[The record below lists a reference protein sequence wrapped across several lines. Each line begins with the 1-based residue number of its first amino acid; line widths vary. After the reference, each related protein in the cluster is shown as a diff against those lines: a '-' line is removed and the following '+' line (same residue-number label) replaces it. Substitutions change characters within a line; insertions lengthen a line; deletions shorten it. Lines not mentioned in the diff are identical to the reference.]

1 MERIL
6 MNRAEMDGVDKFA
19 FWLSTIFR
27 LMLIIGCIVATLT
40 GNWMHL
46 GFFIY
51 VLVVTFLP
59 SLIEKRYK
67 FKFPNEFEVLIMLY
81 IYASLMLGEYGEY
94 FEIFWWWDLFLHTSL
109 GIIFPALG
117 FILVYVLN
125 SEHQVNLSPFFIALF
140 SFSIAV
146 SFGAIW
152 EIFEY
157 VMDGLFGLN
166 MQKSGLVD
174 TMWDLIVE
182 TASAFLMST
191 MGYLYLK
198 KDIHVN
204 LFKNAERK
212 FIERN
217 PRLFRK

>member
-1 MERIL
+1 ML
-6 MNRAEMDGVDKFA
+6 MNRAEMDRVDKFA
-19 FWLSTIFR
+19 FWVSTIFR
-27 LMLIIGCIVATLT
+27 LMLIIGCIVATFT

-51 VLVVTFLP
+51 VLIVTFLP
-59 SLIEKRYK
+59 SIIEKTYR
-67 FKFPNEFEVLIMLY
+67 FEFPNEFEVLIMLY

-146 SFGAIW
+146 SFGTIW

-157 VMDGLFGLN
+157 VMDVVFGLN
-166 MQKSGLVD
+166 MQTSGLVD

-182 TASAFLMST
+182 TLSALLMST
-191 MGYLYLK
+191 LGYLYLK
-198 KDIHVN
+198 KDIHIR
-204 LFKNAERK
+204 LFEKAERK

-217 PRLFRK
+217 PRLFKK

>member
-1 MERIL
+1 MKIV
-6 MNRAEMDGVDKFA
+6 EMDRVDKFA
-19 FWLSTIFR
+19 FWVSSIFR
-27 LMLIIGCIVATLT
+27 LMLVVGCIVAMLT

-51 VLVVTFLP
+51 VLLVTFLP
-59 SLIEKRYK
+59 SMVEKKYR
-67 FKFPNEFEVLIMLY
+67 FEFPNEFEVLIMFY
-81 IYASLMLGEYGEY
+81 IYTSLFLGEYREY
-94 FEIFWWWDLFLHTSL
+94 FEIFWWWDVFLHTLL
-109 GIIFPALG
+109 GTIIASLG

-125 SEHQVNLSPFFIALF
+125 SEHKVNLSPFFVALF

-146 SFGAIW
+146 AFGAIW

-157 VMDGLFGLN
+157 AMDALFGIN
-166 MQKSGLVD
+166 MQTSGLVD

-182 TASAFLMST
+182 TLSALLIST
-191 MGYLYLK
+191 LGYLYLK
-198 KDIHVN
+198 KEIHVH
-204 LFKNAERK
+204 LFENAEKK